1 LFKNDIEIKT
11 LYDSMKELKRY
22 MKEKII
28 DPKLRYNLY
37 FEVEKDEIYEK
48 YVKEGNI
55 EKALER
61 AKEIIRQYI
70 KD

>member
-1 LFKNDIEIKT
+1 
-11 LYDSMKELKRY
+11 